1 MIMTMT
7 PPSGKD
13 VYTVAL
19 VIVGNEILSGR
30 TQDSNTSWI
39 AENLNRIGVVLYQV
53 RVVPD
58 IEGEIIKAVNELRG
72 IVDYVFTTGGIGP
85 THDDITAESIARAFD
100 VKLELNEE
108 AYGILVR
115 HYGSEDQ
122 VTPPRKKMAMI
133 PAGASLINN
142 PVSGAPGFQ
151 IGNVF
156 VMAGVPRIMQA
167 MFDDVQTRLSR
178 GKPVLSN
185 TIACSLAESAI
196 AEPLEAVQKNYPS
209 VNIGSY
215 PHFRGGILG
224 LSLVLRSNDDETLDL
239 ATRDVIALIAAQGG
253 EPHALSIQSSGK
265 IVSG

>member
-1 MIMTMT
+1 MTMNAT
-7 PPSGKD
+7 PSKD

-19 VIVGNEILSGR
+19 IVVGNEILSGR
-30 TQDSNTSWI
+30 TQDTNTSWL
-39 AENLNRIGVVLYQV
+39 AEKLNGMGIVLHQV

-58 IEGEIIKAVNELRG
+58 IEEEIIKAVTELRDG
-72 IVDYVFTTGGIGP
+72 VDYVFTTGGIGP
-85 THDDITAESIARAFD
+85 THDDITAESIAHAFN
-100 VKLELNEE
+100 VELELNKE
-108 AYGILVR
+108 AYDILVN
-115 HYGSEDQ
+115 HYGSEEQ
-122 VTPPRKKMAMI
+122 VTAPRKKMAMI
-133 PAGASLINN
+133 PVGASLINN

-167 MFDDVQTRLSR
+167 MFDDVKTRLSR

-185 TIACSLAESAI
+185 TIACSLAESEI

-224 LSLVLRSNDDETLDL
+224 LSLVLRSNDDEALDR

-253 EPHALSIQSSGK
+253 EPHALSVQSSGK
-265 IVSG
+265 IVTG